1 MYKLGPRRILVT
13 GTGAMGCVPG
23 ELASRS
29 TNGGCSAEVQR
40 AGALYNP
47 QLEQMLRALNK
58 KLGKDVFI
66 SANNGQMHLDFINNP
81 QSFGTYIITYSIKM
95 FNIDGKC

>member
-1 MYKLGPRRILVT
+1 MT

-23 ELASRS
+23 ELATRA

-47 QLEQMLRALNK
+47 QLDKMLKGLNK
-58 KLGKDVFI
+58 KLGKYVFI

-81 QSFGTYIITYSIKM
+81 RAFGIYLPSHIVNLDVNLFRKLTQSFMYHG
-95 FNIDGKC
+95 